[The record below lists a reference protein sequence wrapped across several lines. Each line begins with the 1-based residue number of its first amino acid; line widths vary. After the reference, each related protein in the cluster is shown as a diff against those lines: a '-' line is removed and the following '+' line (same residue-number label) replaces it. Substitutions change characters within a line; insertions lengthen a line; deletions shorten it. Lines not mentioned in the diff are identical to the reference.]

1 MTDRCI
7 HGFDAQICASCR
19 RCAHGLLDARCG
31 ICSPR
36 TAREAAVML
45 ANDAPRPA
53 EEHRGYEIFY
63 AAGKRS
69 WYFRQDE
76 DAAVSRESYRSP
88 FQARRAIDELLDAP
102 APAPRKGKTARVG

>member
-1 MTDRCI
+1 
-7 HGFDAQICASCR
+7 
-19 RCAHGLLDARCG
+19 
-31 ICSPR
+31 
-36 TAREAAVML
+36 ML

-69 WYFRQDE
+69 WYYREGE
-76 DAAVSRESYRSP
+76 DAVASRESYRSA

-102 APAPRKGKTARVG
+102 APAQRKGKTVKAG